1 MHVAQTGN
9 RFWENDMHRNYS
21 NNDRLAGNCFAFYE
35 AIMTKSEKPTIFRA
49 EHETL
54 KVTFLVFSGASIMC
68 VASAVDPLRAANRI
82 SGETLFDFKL
92 VSVTGEAPVTTCGL
106 PVAVSGRFDA
116 AEPTDMLVVVA
127 GFGTQNY
134 ATAALL
140 AGLRRAARAARACGG
155 VEAGTWLVARAGL
168 LEGRSATTHWE
179 DMEDFSAAFPGVDVR
194 PDRYVIDGPVFT
206 SGGASPTFDLMLHLV
221 RTRLGMAAALDVA
234 SVFIYDQA
242 RAATD
247 AQPLVSLGRLDGYDP
262 RLAQAIRLME
272 AHVDQ
277 PLTIEAV
284 AKRAGVTART
294 LESIFRKSIGET
306 PGAYYLRLRLSAAR
320 RLVVDTRIAM
330 ADIAGR
336 TGFSSAAAFSRAF
349 SRAFGEAPVR
359 LRRG

>member
-1 MHVAQTGN
+1 M
-9 RFWENDMHRNYS
+9 
-21 NNDRLAGNCFAFYE
+21 
-35 AIMTKSEKPTIFRA
+35 IKSEKPTIFRS

-54 KVTFLVFSGASIMC
+54 KVTFLVFSGSSIMC

-116 AEPTDMLVVVA
+116 DEPTDMLVVVA

-134 ATAALL
+134 TTSALL
-140 AGLRRAARAARACGG
+140 AGLRRAARSARACGG

-206 SGGASPTFDLMLHLV
+206 SGGASPTFDLMLHLI

-272 AHVDQ
+272 AHVDE
-277 PLTIEAV
+277 PLTIDAV

-294 LESIFRKSIGET
+294 LESIFRRSIGET

-330 ADIAGR
+330 TDIAGR

>member
-1 MHVAQTGN
+1 MAKTE
-9 RFWENDMHRNYS
+9 RPSIF
-21 NNDRLAGNCFAFYE
+21 LAE
-35 AIMTKSEKPTIFRA
+35 RA
-49 EHETL
+49 PL

-68 VASAVDPLRAANRI
+68 VASALDPLRAANRI
-82 SGETLFDFKL
+82 TGEPLFDYRL
-92 VSVTGEAPVTTCGL
+92 VSVTGDAPVTTCGL
-106 PVAVSGRFDA
+106 PVAVSGRFDP
-116 AEPTDMLVVVA
+116 AEAVDMLVVIA

-134 ATAALL
+134 ATSALL
-140 AGLRRAARAARACGG
+140 AGLRRAARAARAIGG
-155 VEAGTWLVARAGL
+155 VEAGTWLVGRAGL
-168 LEGRSATTHWE
+168 LEGRNATTHWE
-179 DMEDFSAAFPGVDVR
+179 DMEDFTAAFPNTDVR

-221 RTRLGMAAALDVA
+221 RSRLGMAVALDVA

-277 PLTIEAV
+277 PLTIAAI

-294 LESIFRKSIGET
+294 LESIFRASIDET
-306 PGAYYLRLRLSAAR
+306 PGAYYLRLRLGAAR

-330 ADIAGR
+330 ADIAER
-336 TGFSSAAAFSRAF
+336 TGFSSAASFSRAF
-349 SRAFGEAPVR
+349 SKAFGEAPTKVR
-359 LRRG
+359 GG